1 MGELLNLIIDIFSI
15 FPSKCVR
22 VLQKSIIETKFYS
35 EVGNE
40 RDWGWLVKK
49 NLNERV

>member
-15 FPSKCVR
+15 FPTKCVR

-35 EVGNE
+35 EVGRE
-40 RDWGWLVKK
+40 RERLRLVK

>member
-35 EVGNE
+35 EVESE
-40 RDWGWLVKK
+40 REIEVGKK
-49 NLNERV
+49 SK